1 MDCTMMRYMKD
12 YTLLVKQCSSAFFY
26 KSICFIACK
35 TRLDSNVKYKVLKKP
50 KIAAQLCLKMLIC

>member
-35 TRLDSNVKYKVLKKP
+35 TRLDSNVKYTKYLQNQESQHNFV
-50 KIAAQLCLKMLIC
+50 

>member
-1 MDCTMMRYMKD
+1 MRYMKD

-35 TRLDSNVKYKVLKKP
+35 TRLDSNVKYTKYLRGGGP
-50 KIAAQLCLKMLIC
+50 RQFFLEDQI